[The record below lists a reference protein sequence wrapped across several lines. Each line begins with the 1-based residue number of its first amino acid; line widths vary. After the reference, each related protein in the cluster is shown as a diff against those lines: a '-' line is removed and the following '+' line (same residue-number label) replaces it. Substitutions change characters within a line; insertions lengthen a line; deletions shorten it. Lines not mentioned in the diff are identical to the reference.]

1 MYEIL
6 YVDNNVLW
14 NGKALTLRAESM
26 YNTLDKG
33 IDTIKY
39 DEFPI
44 FLKSRSPIQGTLG
57 LARNAENQLDL
68 DQSTFVY
75 MMRSDEWGSWGK
87 MMDLGGWEATGM
99 IGNFVSNYTVEMYK
113 KFFKPGKYHL
123 DDKSALY
130 LFVNGKVQC

>member
-1 MYEIL
+1 M

-14 NGKALTLRAESM
+14 NGKALALRAESI

-33 IDTIKY
+33 IDTMNY

-57 LARNAENQLDL
+57 WARHADNQLIL
-68 DQSTFVY
+68 KRSTFVY
-75 MMRSDEWGSWGK
+75 MMRSDEWGGWGK
-87 MMDLGGWEATGM
+87 MMDIGGWEATGM

-113 KFFKPGKYHL
+113 KFFNIL
-123 DDKSALY
+123 LLY
-130 LFVNGKVQC
+130 VMEFLGI

>member
-1 MYEIL
+1 
-6 YVDNNVLW
+6 
-14 NGKALTLRAESM
+14 M

-33 IDTIKY
+33 IDAINY

-44 FLKSRSPIQGTLG
+44 FLKSRSPIQGTFG
-57 LARNAENQLDL
+57 WTRRADNQLDL
-68 DQSTFVY
+68 KRSTFVY

-99 IGNFVSNYTVEMYK
+99 IGNFVSHYTVEIYK
-113 KFFKPGKYHL
+113 RFFKPGKYQL

-130 LFVNGKVQC
+130 FFVNGKVQCRNR

>member
-1 MYEIL
+1 M

-14 NGKALTLRAESM
+14 NGKALALRAESM

-33 IDTIKY
+33 INTINY

-57 LARNAENQLDL
+57 WARHADNQLDL
-68 DQSTFVY
+68 KRSTFVY

-99 IGNFVSNYTVEMYK
+99 IGNFVSHYTVEIYK
-113 KFFKPGKYHL
+113 RFFKPGKYQL

-130 LFVNGKVQC
+130 FFVNGKVQCRNR